1 MPVLVGVSGVSLTMS
16 YERTI
21 NDLINPWDEER
32 YDHNPYAIAADF
44 EVLAKQIAKL
54 EERLA
59 KLECRPDP
67 MRLIR

>member
-1 MPVLVGVSGVSLTMS
+1 MSVLVGVSGVPLAMS

-21 NDLINPWDEER
+21 NDLINPWHEER
-32 YDHNPYAIAADF
+32 YDHNTYAIAEDF
-44 EVLAKQIAKL
+44 KILAKQIAKL

-67 MRLIR
+67 MRPIR